1 MQKTKARTKAR
12 NKKQFDPLA
21 VSKPANIGLNIYLIF
36 LTISA
41 ILPFV
46 FVFIIS
52 ITDESYLAVNGYSL
66 FPKELSLDAYKM
78 VFSSGSSILNAYK
91 VSIFITVVGVILA
104 LILTTLYA
112 YALSRQDFEFKG
124 FFTKVSTIPMLF
136 SGGLVAGYL
145 VMTQVLGLKDSIWAL
160 ILPMLLGTFNII
172 IMRTFFQTSIP
183 KALIEA
189 ATIDGANEFQIFFK
203 IVLPLSL
210 PVLATVGLFLTL
222 GYWNDWYN
230 AMLYI
235 DDLDK
240 IPVQYLLIRIQN
252 STSFLSSRGGQIGG
266 VAAQAMKTL
275 PKETLRMAI
284 VVITTAPIAI
294 TYPFFQRYFISGLT
308 LGAVKE

>member
-1 MQKTKARTKAR
+1 MTDI
-12 NKKQFDPLA
+12 KKKKHYDPLE
-21 VSKPANIGLNIYLIF
+21 VSRGANIWLNIYLII

-41 ILPFV
+41 ILPFLFV
-46 FVFIIS
+46 FVIS
-52 ITDESYLAVNGYSL
+52 ITDEATLARHGYSL
-66 FPKELSLDAYKM
+66 FPEKISFDAYKL
-78 VFSSGSSILNAYK
+78 VFKSGSSIIQAYK

-104 LILTTLYA
+104 LILTTSYA
-112 YALSRQDFEFKG
+112 YALSRDDFEFKG

-136 SGGLVAGYL
+136 SGGLVATYL
-145 VMTQVLGLKDSIWAL
+145 VMTQFLGLRNSVWAL
-160 ILPMLLGTFNII
+160 ILPLLLGTFNII

-183 KALIEA
+183 NALIEA

-210 PVLATVGLFLTL
+210 PVLATIGLFLTL

-235 DDLDK
+235 DDLNK

-252 STSFLSSRGGQIGG
+252 STAFLASRGSQIGG
-266 VAAQAMKTL
+266 VASQAMKTL
-275 PKETLRMAI
+275 PQETLRMAI
-284 VVITTAPIAI
+284 VVITTLPIAI

>member
-1 MQKTKARTKAR
+1 MTENK
-12 NKKQFDPLA
+12 NKKHYDPLE
-21 VSKPANIGLNIYLIF
+21 VSRGANIRLNIYLIL

-41 ILPFV
+41 ILPFLFV
-46 FVFIIS
+46 FVIS
-52 ITDESYLAVNGYSL
+52 ITDESTLARNGYSL
-66 FPKELSLDAYKM
+66 FPEKLSFDAYRL
-78 VFSSGSSILNAYK
+78 VFKSGSSIIQAYK

-112 YALSRQDFEFKG
+112 YALSREDFEFKG

-136 SGGLVAGYL
+136 SGGLVASYL
-145 VMTQVLGLKDSIWAL
+145 VMTQFLKLRNSVWAL
-160 ILPMLLGTFNII
+160 ILPLLLGTFNII

-210 PVLATVGLFLTL
+210 PVLATIGLFLTL

-252 STSFLSSRGGQIGG
+252 STAFLASRGSQIGG
-266 VAAQAMKTL
+266 VASQAMKTL
-275 PKETLRMAI
+275 PQETLRMAI
-284 VVITTAPIAI
+284 VVITTLPIAI

>member
-1 MQKTKARTKAR
+1 MQKVS
-12 NKKQFDPLA
+12 KKKHFDPLE
-21 VSKPANIGLNIYLIF
+21 VSKGANIGLNIYLIL

-41 ILPFV
+41 ILPFL

-52 ITDESYLAVNGYSL
+52 ITDESTLATNGYSL
-66 FPKELSLDAYKM
+66 FPEKISFDAYKLI
-78 VFSSGSSILNAYK
+78 FSSGSSIVQAYK

-112 YALSRQDFEFKG
+112 YALSRDDFEFKG

-136 SGGLVAGYL
+136 SGGLVASYL
-145 VMTQVLGLKDSIWAL
+145 VMTQFLGLRNSVWAL
-160 ILPMLLGTFNII
+160 ILPLLLGTFNII

-203 IVLPLSL
+203 VVLPLSL
-210 PVLATVGLFLTL
+210 PVLATIGLFLTL

-252 STSFLSSRGGQIGG
+252 STAFLASRGSQIGG
-266 VAAQAMKTL
+266 VANQAMKTL
-275 PKETLRMAI
+275 PQETLRMAI

>member
-1 MQKTKARTKAR
+1 MNDSRKLKK
-12 NKKQFDPLA
+12 NKNNYDPLK
-21 VSKPANIGLNIYLIF
+21 VSKAANFGLNIYLIF

-41 ILPFV
+41 ILPFL

-52 ITDESYLAVNGYSL
+52 ITDERTLALNGYSL
-66 FPKELSLDAYKM
+66 FPEEISFDAYRL
-78 VFSSGSSILNAYK
+78 VFASGSSILKAYR
-91 VSIFITVVGVILA
+91 VSLFITVTGVILA

-112 YALSRQDFEFKG
+112 YALSRQDFEFRG

-145 VMTQVLGLKDSIWAL
+145 VMTQFLGLKNSLWAL
-160 ILPMLLGTFNII
+160 ILPLLLGTFNII
-172 IMRTFFQTSIP
+172 IMRTYFQTSIP

-210 PVLATVGLFLTL
+210 PVLATIGLFLTL

-252 STSFLSSRGGQIGG
+252 STAFLASRGGQIGG
-266 VAAQAMKTL
+266 VASQAMKTL
-275 PKETLRMAI
+275 PQETLRMAI